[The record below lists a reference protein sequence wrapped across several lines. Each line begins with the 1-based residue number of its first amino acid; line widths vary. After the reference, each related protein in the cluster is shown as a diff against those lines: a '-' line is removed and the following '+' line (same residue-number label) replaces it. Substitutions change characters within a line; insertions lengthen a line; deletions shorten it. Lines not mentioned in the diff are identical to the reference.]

1 MKEHQHIAD
10 ALNARL
16 VQLSERIERLEED
29 LRQPLDADFAE
40 QATGME
46 AAEANEALEDAG
58 RAEIAQIRA
67 ALERIVSGSYG
78 ICVSCGDAI
87 APARLEALPFAQQ
100 CIDCARGG

>member
-1 MKEHQHIAD
+1 MKEHQQIAD

-16 VQLSERIERLEED
+16 VQLSERVERLEED
-29 LRQPLDADFAE
+29 LRQPLDPDFAE

-46 AAEANEALEDAG
+46 ASEANEALEGAS

-67 ALERIVSGSYG
+67 ALERIESGTYG
-78 ICVSCGDAI
+78 VCVSCGDDI

-100 CIDCARGG
+100 CIDCASGR

>member
-16 VQLSERIERLEED
+16 AQLSERIDRLEED
-29 LRQPLDADFAE
+29 LRQPLDPDFAE
-40 QATGME
+40 QATDME
-46 AAEANEALEDAG
+46 AAEANEALEGAG

-67 ALERIVSGSYG
+67 ALERIENGSYG

-87 APARLEALPFAQQ
+87 APGRLEALPFAQQ
-100 CIDCARGG
+100 CIDCARDS